1 MTEAL
6 LTRGNWGSK
15 TGFILAA
22 AGSAIGL
29 GNIWRFPTVTGQN
42 GGAAFVIIYLGCVL
56 LLGVPVMIAE
66 LSIGRRATSDPV
78 GAFKTLAP
86 NSLWK
91 AVGGLGVLTGFMILS
106 SYCVVAGWTLK
117 YVLVTINGQFA
128 GANPETITHIF
139 TTFVSDG
146 TSVTLYH
153 LFYVILTVWI
163 VTGGIEKGI
172 EKASMILMPT
182 LLLIL
187 LLLVLRSLTLPG
199 ASQGIS
205 FYLSPD
211 FSKVNLSVVMS
222 ALGQA
227 FFSLSLGM
235 GAMLTYGSYL
245 SKKENLISSALYVSL
260 ADTLIAFLAGFA
272 IFPALFSVEGLSP
285 DVGSGLIFLVLPN
298 IFNQIPFGQ
307 LFGTAFFLL
316 LAIAA
321 LTSTICLLEVVVA
334 YFIDQKKWSR
344 KKSALLVGLGAF
356 LFGLPSAY
364 SNGSSTFFA
373 GFMDAIFLYF
383 GEISLAVGA
392 LFICL
397 FVGWKW
403 NISAALE
410 EIRYGCP
417 HSLVPFIWSFLIRYI
432 CPTAIT
438 IILIDQFLLELIG
451 YRLTA
456 IIALYLGL

>member
-417 HSLVPFIWSFLIRYI
+417 YSLVPFIWSFLIRYI